1 MERETLQDRNDVIR
15 QSHLR
20 SESYGLSESNSPEY
34 DRPRASHMDDLVDQN
49 RVLHTHAIPVM
60 TTLFEQIVD
69 THSMVLLTDPKGMIL
84 HSIGD
89 ADVVERA
96 ASVALAPGVQWSEES
111 KGTNA
116 IGTAIA
122 EQRPT
127 LVHGDEHF
135 LEANRFLTCSACP
148 IHDPNGH
155 LMGVLDVTGDQRSYH
170 GHTLAL
176 VKLSAEMIENQIF
189 RSRTQEHAFSL
200 YFHCRPEFI
209 NTMMEAIVSFDASGT
224 TVSANRQALSLLGIS
239 IGNLK
244 AHSFQSLFGLPVS
257 ALYDHYRGTS
267 PQLLMLNTSN
277 QLQVFAQAR
286 INPQNRA
293 FHMGFSRPAAP
304 PPAPA
309 PDFASSKG
317 PWAHL
322 DQLDTGHHQMK
333 DNIQKIRRVL
343 DKDLPILIL
352 GETGTGKEILA
363 RAIHNDSARRNGPF
377 IAVNCAAIPENLI
390 ESELFGYEEGAFTG
404 ARKKGNLGKFLQA
417 NSGTIFLDE
426 IGDMPLTLQARLL
439 RVLQERVVTPLGSSK
454 TFPVNVMVICA
465 THQNLKERIT
475 AKTFR
480 EDLYYRLNG
489 MVIRL
494 PALRERTDLEIIVN
508 RILEVEN
515 QGRTRV
521 LAPEVMSMISRHQW
535 PGNFRQLS
543 NVLKTAVIMCDDS
556 PTIQRH
562 HLPTDFLED
571 MEANTDMST
580 SSISLADSKLDN
592 IEATVIR
599 QTIEAHGGNVSA
611 AARQLGISR
620 NTIYRKVGGKSA
632 LNPN

>member
-1 MERETLQDRNDVIR
+1 MERDMHQDRNDVIR

-20 SESYGLSESNSPEY
+20 SESYGLSENNAPEY
-34 DRPRASHMDDLVDQN
+34 DRLHHSHMDDLVHQN
-49 RVLHTHAIPVM
+49 RMLHTHAIPVM
-60 TTLFEQIVD
+60 TSLYEQIIN
-69 THSMVLLTDPKGMIL
+69 TQSMVLLTDPKGIIL

-89 ADVVERA
+89 PEVVDRA
-96 ASVALAPGVQWSEES
+96 AKVALSPGVQWSEES

-122 EQRPT
+122 EERPT

-135 LEANRFLTCSACP
+135 LEANRFLTCSASP
-148 IHDPNGH
+148 ILDPRGC
-155 LMGVLDVTGDQRSYH
+155 LMGVLDVTGDQRGHH

-189 RSRTQEHAFSL
+189 RSQAREHAFSL

-209 NTMMEAIVSFDASGT
+209 NTMMEGIVSFDASGT
-224 TVSANRQALSLLGIS
+224 VVSANRQALSLLGCSIS
-239 IGNLK
+239 NLK
-244 AHSFQSLFGLPVS
+244 VHSFQSLFGLPVS
-257 ALYDHYRGTS
+257 ALYDHYRSTS
-267 PQLLMLNTSN
+267 PQLLMLNTNN

-286 INPQNRA
+286 INAQNRA
-293 FHMGFSRPAAP
+293 FHMGSTRSAP
-304 PPAPA
+304 PSPVTNV
-309 PDFASSKG
+309 ASTKG

-322 DQLDTGHHQMK
+322 DQLNTGHPQMAESL
-333 DNIQKIRRVL
+333 QKIRRVL
-343 DKDLPILIL
+343 DRDLPILVL

-404 ARKKGNLGKFLQA
+404 ARKKGSMGKFLQA

-439 RVLQERVVTPLGSSK
+439 RVLQERVVTPLGGSK

-465 THQNLKERIT
+465 THQNLKEHIA

-489 MVIRL
+489 MVIKL
-494 PALRERTDLEIIVN
+494 PALRERTDLEVIVN
-508 RILEVEN
+508 KILEVEN
-515 QGRTRV
+515 QGKTRI
-521 LAPEVMSMISRHQW
+521 LAPEVMNMVCNYHW

-543 NVLKTAVIMCDDS
+543 NVLKTAVIMCDDG
-556 PTIQRH
+556 PIIQKH

-571 MEANTDMST
+571 VESSPAATAPRVTLTD
-580 SSISLADSKLDN
+580 AKLDN
-592 IEATVIR
+592 IEASLIR
-599 QTIEAHGGNVSA
+599 QAIEAHGGNVSA

-620 NTIYRKVGGKSA
+620 NTIYRKMG
-632 LNPN
+632 NPA

>member
-1 MERETLQDRNDVIR
+1 MEREVLQNRDDVIR

-20 SESYGLSESNSPEY
+20 SESYGLSENNSPEY
-34 DRPRASHMDDLVDQN
+34 DRLRRSLMDDLVQQN
-49 RVLHTHAIPVM
+49 RMLHTHAIPVM
-60 TTLFEQIVD
+60 TSLYQQIVN
-69 THSMVLLTDPKGMIL
+69 THSMVLLTDPKGIIL

-89 ADVVERA
+89 PDLVDRA
-96 ASVALAPGVQWSEES
+96 AKVALSPGVQWSEES

-122 EQRPT
+122 EERPT

-135 LEANRFLTCSACP
+135 LEENRFLTCSASP
-148 IHDPNGH
+148 ILDPRGC

-189 RSRTQEHAFSL
+189 RSQALEHAFSL

-209 NTMMEAIVSFDASGT
+209 NTMMEGIVSFDASGT
-224 TVSANRQALSLLGIS
+224 VVSANRQALSLLGSTIS
-239 IGNLK
+239 NLK
-244 AHSFQSLFGLPVS
+244 VHSFQSLFGLPLS
-257 ALYDHYRGTS
+257 ALYDHYRSTS

-293 FHMGFSRPAAP
+293 FHVGTPRPATST
-304 PPAPA
+304 PA
-309 PDFASSKG
+309 PDFASTKG

-322 DQLDTGHHQMK
+322 DQLDTGHPAMK
-333 DNIQKIRRVL
+333 ENLQKIRRVL
-343 DKDLPILIL
+343 DRDLPILVL

-404 ARKKGNLGKFLQA
+404 ARKKGSMGKFLQA

-454 TFPVNVMVICA
+454 SFPVNVMVICA
-465 THQNLKERIT
+465 THQNLKELIA

-489 MVIRL
+489 MVVKL
-494 PALRERTDLEIIVN
+494 PALRERTDLERIVN
-508 RILEVEN
+508 KILEVEN
-515 QGRTRV
+515 QGKTRI
-521 LAPEVMSMISRHQW
+521 LAPQVMDMVCSYHW

-543 NVLKTAVIMCDDS
+543 NVLRTAVIMCDDG
-556 PTIQRH
+556 PIIQKH
-562 HLPTDFLED
+562 HLPSDFLED
-571 MEANTDMST
+571 VESAPSPVTAKINMTD
-580 SSISLADSKLDN
+580 AKLDN
-592 IEATVIR
+592 IEASLIR
-599 QTIEAHGGNVSA
+599 QAIETHGGNVSA

-620 NTIYRKVGGKSA
+620 NTIYRKIG
-632 LNPN
+632 NPGT